1 MCSSGIGISELLK
14 VKIETAFQNLDIVK
28 VVSSQNIK
36 EMLQNYP
43 DIQLVI
49 TSVSLQEMLNVK
61 TILVSALLTDE
72 DKKNIQNAIR
82 EINYGN

>member
-1 MCSSGIGISELLK
+1 GISELLK

>member
-1 MCSSGIGISELLK
+1 
-14 VKIETAFQNLDIVK
+14 
-28 VVSSQNIK
+28 
-36 EMLQNYP
+36 MLQNYP

>member
-1 MCSSGIGISELLK
+1 M
-14 VKIETAFQNLDIVK
+14 KIETAFQNLDIVK

-36 EMLQNYP
+36 EILQNYP

>member
-1 MCSSGIGISELLK
+1 
-14 VKIETAFQNLDIVK
+14 
-28 VVSSQNIK
+28 
-36 EMLQNYP
+36 
-43 DIQLVI
+43 
-49 TSVSLQEMLNVK
+49 MLNVK

>member
-36 EMLQNYP
+36 EILQNYP

>member
-1 MCSSGIGISELLK
+1 MKRL
-14 VKIETAFQNLDIVK
+14 QNLDIVK